1 MIKKFTKI
9 LIIFSF
15 ILLSNCGFKVL
26 DTSQIN
32 NFTIQEIKTTG
43 DKRTSFKI
51 KNNLIINS
59 EKNNKN
65 ILIINLD
72 TNKERSIKEKNIK
85 NEITKYEISLEIT
98 VEFNLIGSDINE
110 KFNIN
115 ISGDYLVGTNYS
127 TTINNEKKLINNL
140 AENISTNILN
150 RIGSRIND
158 I

>member
-1 MIKKFTKI
+1 M
-9 LIIFSF
+9 
-15 ILLSNCGFKVL
+15 
-26 DTSQIN
+26 
-32 NFTIQEIKTTG
+32 
-43 DKRTSFKI
+43 
-51 KNNLIINS
+51 
-59 EKNNKN
+59 
-65 ILIINLD
+65 
-72 TNKERSIKEKNIK
+72 
-85 NEITKYEISLEIT
+85 
-98 VEFNLIGSDINE
+98 EFNLIGSDINE

>member
-1 MIKKFTKI
+1 MIKKYTKI

-72 TNKERSIKEKNIK
+72 TKKERSIKEKNIK

>member
-72 TNKERSIKEKNIK
+72 TKKERSIKE
-85 NEITKYEISLEIT
+85 SL
-98 VEFNLIGSDINE
+98 
-110 KFNIN
+110 KFNM
-115 ISGDYLVGTNYS
+115 
-127 TTINNEKKLINNL
+127 
-140 AENISTNILN
+140 
-150 RIGSRIND
+150 RM
-158 I
+158 